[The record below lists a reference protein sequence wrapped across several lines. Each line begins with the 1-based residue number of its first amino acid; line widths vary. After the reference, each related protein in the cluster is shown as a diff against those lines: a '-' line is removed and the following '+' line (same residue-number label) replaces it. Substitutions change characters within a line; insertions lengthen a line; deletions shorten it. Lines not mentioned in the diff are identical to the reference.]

1 MKGSWSWRDSRCVV
15 GASVLPPPRKK
26 LIPESLISLCLRLRR
41 VLVTVV
47 HLPRRLRA
55 PIKNKRKKQQV
66 CVLDDPDSSW
76 VTLIEFH
83 EHGRVCRVGI
93 GVTAQLWTTGH
104 SLTDLLL
111 DFLLPTLQLINI
123 VVSALTDARSSVY
136 AVSCSPY
143 SRRFPLSFR
152 MIGPSH
158 LAAAAYNNLQ
168 H

>member
-1 MKGSWSWRDSRCVV
+1 M
-15 GASVLPPPRKK
+15 
-26 LIPESLISLCLRLRR
+26 SLCLRLRG

-93 GVTAQLWTTGH
+93 GVTAQLWTT
-104 SLTDLLL
+104 
-111 DFLLPTLQLINI
+111 
-123 VVSALTDARSSVY
+123 
-136 AVSCSPY
+136 
-143 SRRFPLSFR
+143 
-152 MIGPSH
+152 
-158 LAAAAYNNLQ
+158 
-168 H
+168 